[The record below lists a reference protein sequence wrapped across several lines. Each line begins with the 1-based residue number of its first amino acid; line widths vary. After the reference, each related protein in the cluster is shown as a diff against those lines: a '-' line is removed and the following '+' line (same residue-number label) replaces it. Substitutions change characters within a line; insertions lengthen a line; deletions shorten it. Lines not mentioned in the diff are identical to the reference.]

1 MREKVSVYFV
11 TVSTIADS
19 GRQTSRTEKGLPN
32 GQTAKNSRVRGR
44 MVCAADKGVS
54 FTPMAIFMREALKQT
69 HAMAKVCLSLR
80 NRRSATKGNS
90 STERS
95 MGKACSI
102 IAMGVCMRVSG

>member
-1 MREKVSVYFV
+1 
-11 TVSTIADS
+11 
-19 GRQTSRTEKGLPN
+19 
-32 GQTAKNSRVRGR
+32 
-44 MVCAADKGVS
+44 
-54 FTPMAIFMREALKQT
+54 
-69 HAMAKVCLSLR
+69 MAKVCLSLR